1 LRRVKGFEEAGPTE
15 GRVKKCPVD
24 TFLGR
29 GRIHVHPAASHRDVD
44 GCTNRAYN
52 QKEKGGASM
61 NPKRTWLLLP
71 TILLPY
77 VTLLL
82 AATLF
87 LSPYSPAFEFIV
99 DHVFQENALLILAA
113 LLAFCLIALA
123 FSITHFI
130 LSVRKRM
137 NPVSLAKCA
146 MVIKWIQVPAYLVIF
161 VLGLILAISLFTIP
175 IAIIFILVDCLT
187 LLLTGLV
194 TISAAV
200 IAVRQD
206 ILQTKDVLW
215 IILLQF
221 VFCADVLAATILF
234 TRLRKVIHNQVNDDN

>member
-1 LRRVKGFEEAGPTE
+1 
-15 GRVKKCPVD
+15 
-24 TFLGR
+24 
-29 GRIHVHPAASHRDVD
+29 
-44 GCTNRAYN
+44 
-52 QKEKGGASM
+52 M

-146 MVIKWIQVPAYLVIF
+146 MVIKWIQIPAYLAIF
-161 VLGLILAISLFTIP
+161 ALGLILAISLFTIP
-175 IAIIFILVDCLT
+175 IAIIFVLVDCLT

-200 IAVRQD
+200 IAVRQG
-206 ILQTKDVLW
+206 IFQTKDVLW